1 MVTSICDA
9 EFMFATIGVEADE
22 RTMRRQILAFLE
34 EYCRGMTLQDVR
46 EWYVDAFSEH
56 MPTAAYAEGMLP

>member
-1 MVTSICDA
+1 
-9 EFMFATIGVEADE
+9 MFAAMGPEADE

-46 EWYVDAFSEH
+46 EWYVDAFSEQV
-56 MPTAAYAEGMLP
+56 PPASYAEGVCLNTP